1 MANVFFNNTKKFTL
15 NGSIDWDSDTIKV
28 ALVTSSYTPNL
39 DSHDYF
45 NDVTNEVTG
54 TGYTA
59 GGATL
64 ANKAVN
70 QDNTNDRAAFDS
82 DDPAWTTAT
91 ITARACV
98 LYKSRGGAS
107 SADELCG
114 YWDFGSD
121 ITSTAGTFTIAVNS
135 LGWWYLG

>member
-1 MANVFFNNTKKFTL
+1 MANVFYNNTKKYCL
-15 NGSIDWDSDTIKV
+15 NGSIDWDTDTIK
-28 ALVTSSYTPNL
+28 AMLVTATYSPNL
-39 DSHDYF
+39 DTHAFRSDI
-45 NDVTNEVTG
+45 TNEVSG

-82 DDPAWTTAT
+82 DDPQWTTAT
-91 ITARACV
+91 ITARAVV

-107 SADELCG
+107 TADELAG

-121 ITSTAGTFTIAVNS
+121 IVSTAGTFTIAVNAV
-135 LGWWYLG
+135 GWFYIG